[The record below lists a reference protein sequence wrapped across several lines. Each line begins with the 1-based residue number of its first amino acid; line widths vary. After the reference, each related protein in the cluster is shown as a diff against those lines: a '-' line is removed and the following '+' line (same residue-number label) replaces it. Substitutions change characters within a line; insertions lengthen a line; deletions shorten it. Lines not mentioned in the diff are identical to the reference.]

1 MGCEECRNEDRI
13 AALER
18 DRERNGDR
26 HKEFNERLSDL
37 ERTSSARD
45 VKYDNIMST
54 LDKVVN
60 DLDELKNKPARRWE
74 SLMGIVMQWAVLGL
88 LAATMLFK

>member
-1 MGCEECRNEDRI
+1 MGCEDCRNEDRI

-26 HKEFNERLSDL
+26 HKEFNDRLSDL
-37 ERTSSARD
+37 ERVSTARD
-45 VKYDNIMST
+45 VKYDNIME
-54 LDKVVN
+54 L
-60 DLDELKNKPARRWE
+60 LDEVRDDLRELKEKPGRRWE

-88 LAATMLFK
+88 LAATMLFR